1 MRQWNIPAEVQ
12 IMGNQSQ
19 NQGSGTAVDPV
30 GTGAK
35 NSHAA
40 GSGSST
46 GDPGNPR
53 GQQAQGGKTAKGGQP
68 SRQATGGASED
79 SQNH

>member
-1 MRQWNIPAEVQ
+1 MAA
-12 IMGNQSQ
+12 QSQ
-19 NQGSGTAVDPV
+19 NQGAGKAGEPT

-46 GDPGNPR
+46 GDPGIPR
-53 GQQAQGGKTAKGGQP
+53 GQQPQDGKAAKGGQP
-68 SRQATGGASED
+68 LRQATDGASPDDHIESDSQD

>member
-1 MRQWNIPAEVQ
+1 MA
-12 IMGNQSQ
+12 NQSQ
-19 NQGSGTAVDPV
+19 NQGSGNANDPV
-30 GTGAK
+30 RTGAK

-46 GDPGNPR
+46 GDPGNQR
-53 GQQAQGGKTAKGGQP
+53 GQDAKTKSG
-68 SRQATGGASED
+68 QATRPATDGASPDDHIED

>member
-1 MRQWNIPAEVQ
+1 
-12 IMGNQSQ
+12 MGSQSQ
-19 NQGSGTAVDPV
+19 NQGSGNVVDP
-30 GTGAK
+30 GRMGAR

-46 GDPGNPR
+46 GDPGNQR
-53 GQQAQGGKTAKGGQP
+53 GPQPQGSKPAKDGQP
-68 SRQATGGASED
+68 SRQATDGASPDDHVESGSRD

>member
-1 MRQWNIPAEVQ
+1 
-12 IMGNQSQ
+12 MGNQAQ
-19 NQGSGTAVDPV
+19 NQGPDGV
-30 GTGAK
+30 K

-53 GQQAQGGKTAKGGQP
+53 GPKPAQEIKDSQVSHQP
-68 SRQATGGASED
+68 TSGASPDDHIELTP
-79 SQNH
+79 QTGK